1 LIRTEDSVSLFSWLS
16 NLFSSKPARPQDV
29 ELGRNDP
36 CWCGSGKKYKKCHFA
51 QDEKDRYEEAH
62 AARVAA
68 QLQRKNGI
76 AGRPPAGLR
85 RPEQRAAD
93 GKKQ

>member
-1 LIRTEDSVSLFSWLS
+1 MSLFSWFRNLLS
-16 NLFSSKPARPQDV
+16 PKPARPREV

-36 CWCGSGKKYKKCHFA
+36 CWCGSGKKYKRCHFA
-51 QDEKDRYEEAH
+51 QDEKDRYEQAH

-68 QLQRKNGI
+68 QIQRKNGI
-76 AGRPPAGLR
+76 TGRPPAGLR

-93 GKKQ
+93 ARKP